1 MSLSPQSVTINQTG
15 FTSFLCR
22 AFGIPVPTLEWFYNG
37 TAQPIV
43 NSTHYSIFNMV
54 EVNGSNLS
62 IATSMLQVTD
72 AVRSSHEGS
81 YVCHATNNVNNLIN
95 TPENQSAFLTIQGEL
110 IPFRFRHYIDI
121 FHCSSPNGACCW
133 TLDFTRCSESLSDAK
148 LYCCG

>member
-62 IATSMLQVTD
+62 IATSMFQVTD

-121 FHCSSPNGACCW
+121 FHCSSPNGVDC
-133 TLDFTRCSESLSDAK
+133 
-148 LYCCG
+148 

>member
-1 MSLSPQSVTINQTG
+1 MSISSCANNTLAFVCLTDPPDVSLSPQSVTINQTG

-22 AFGIPVPTLEWFYNG
+22 AFGIPIPTLEWFYNG

-95 TPENQSAFLTIQGEL
+95 TPENQSAFLTIQGKFNSE
-110 IPFRFRHYIDI
+110 IKIIIYV
-121 FHCSSPNGACCW
+121 CCI
-133 TLDFTRCSESLSDAK
+133 
-148 LYCCG
+148 